1 LGKTAARIEMETTM
15 TEDPLREVTDAGHIT
30 AALRRSG
37 VLGDARVRNVTVE
50 SSRPTIVSR
59 IIRLRLEYDGPAP
72 DAPTTLVLK
81 TGLPQS
87 DGGIGATGRREVAF
101 YTEIAPTVPGR
112 IIPRC
117 FGANW
122 DPDTGTWHILL
133 EDLTETHAL
142 PTEWPLPPTA
152 AQCEIILAARARFH
166 AAWWDDPRLGRS
178 IGIRHDET
186 TAEAYTRDLTT
197 HFTRFVDLLG
207 DRLTKERRTIFELYL
222 SAAPRL
228 FGRHRSHRNLTIMHG
243 DAHVWNVFLPR
254 DGGGDVRL
262 FDWDG
267 WRVSIASGDLAYMM
281 ATHWYPERRRLLE
294 RMLLDQYYA
303 VLLENGVRG
312 YSRDDLDNDYKLSAL
327 MQIATPVWQMAYNIP
342 PWVWWS
348 HLERVMLAFDD
359 LGCRDLL

>member
-1 LGKTAARIEMETTM
+1 M
-15 TEDPLREVTDAGHIT
+15 
-30 AALRRSG
+30 
-37 VLGDARVRNVTVE
+37 RV
-50 SSRPTIVSR
+50 
-59 IIRLRLEYDGPAP
+59 
-72 DAPTTLVLK
+72 
-81 TGLPQS
+81 
-87 DGGIGATGRREVAF
+87 
-101 YTEIAPTVPGR
+101 
-112 IIPRC
+112 
-117 FGANW
+117 
-122 DPDTGTWHILL
+122 
-133 EDLTETHAL
+133 
-142 PTEWPLPPTA
+142 
-152 AQCEIILAARARFH
+152 ILAARARFH

-178 IGIRHDET
+178 IGILHDET

-207 DRLTKERRTIFELYL
+207 DRLTKERGSIFELYL

-342 PWVWWS
+342 PWVWWG